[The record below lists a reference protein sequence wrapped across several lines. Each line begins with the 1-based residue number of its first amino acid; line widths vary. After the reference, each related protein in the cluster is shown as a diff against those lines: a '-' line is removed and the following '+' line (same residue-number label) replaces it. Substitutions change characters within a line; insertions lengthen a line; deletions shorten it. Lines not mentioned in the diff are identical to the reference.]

1 MNRRIRPWG
10 LALVGSLLLHAGL
23 FGGLRWQLPQWDSPP
38 EPPSLAV
45 ELVAA
50 PPPPPAVKPPA
61 PVPSPAQA
69 SPPRALPPDPVIKPV
84 PLAKPAGEPVP
95 AAIPVAEVASEPVAE
110 AVLADVTNDP
120 PADVADRAAVEP
132 VPPPLNPLP
141 PRLDLRYRLR
151 YGLASGEQTLV
162 WVNQG
167 ERYTLSSVAVATGLA
182 GVFYRGQFAQISR
195 GRITSGGLQPED
207 FWDQRGDKRSRASFD
222 AAQGLIV
229 LEPDSGAPRRFSY
242 QGTVQDALSLF
253 FQFALTAPPS
263 GRQLEYRVFNG
274 KKLRD
279 YRYDVLGEAVL
290 DTRLG
295 VLRTLHLVRSGSG
308 DGRFEIWLAIDRHY
322 LPVRIRR
329 SDESDSDMELSIQSI
344 TP

>member
-23 FGGLRWQLPQWDSPP
+23 FGGLRWQLPQLDSPP

-50 PPPPPAVKPPA
+50 PPIPAVKPPA
-61 PVPSPAQA
+61 PAPAPA
-69 SPPRALPPDPVIKPV
+69 LPPRVHPPDPVIKPV
-84 PLAKPAGEPVP
+84 LLAKPAVEPLP
-95 AAIPVAEVASEPVAE
+95 AAIPVAQVAAEPVAAE
-110 AVLADVTNDP
+110 VTNDP
-120 PADVADRAAVEP
+120 PADEPATAAAEP
-132 VPPPLNPLP
+132 APPPLNPLP

-195 GRITSGGLQPED
+195 GRITPGGLQPED

-229 LEPDSGAPRRFSY
+229 LEPDSGAPRQFSY

-279 YRYDVLGEAVL
+279 YQYDVLGEAVL
-290 DTRLG
+290 DTWLG
-295 VLRTLHLVRSGSG
+295 TLRTLHLVRTGSG

-329 SDESDSDMELSIQSI
+329 SDESDSDMELSILSI